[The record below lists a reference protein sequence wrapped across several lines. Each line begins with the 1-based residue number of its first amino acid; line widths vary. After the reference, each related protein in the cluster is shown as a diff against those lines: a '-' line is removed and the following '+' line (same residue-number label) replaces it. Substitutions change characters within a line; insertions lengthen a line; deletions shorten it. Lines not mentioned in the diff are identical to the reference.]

1 MTLDVQLDSSGRFWW
16 VFFCCVCVSG
26 GTASFGADSLF
37 FHEIGFCDTR
47 WPLGLPLVFTGVQKV
62 LVLVEVYT
70 RGKPCG

>member
-16 VFFCCVCVSG
+16 VFFVACVCVRWNRL
-26 GTASFGADSLF
+26 FGADSLF

-62 LVLVEVYT
+62 LVEVYT